1 MQQVLTVKSGVS
13 FSKKIYKNT
22 LYTPNEHGQSS
33 ADKLL
38 KFQASQDDIKYV
50 ALFYNLD
57 RRNLRSVRKS
67 RSSNSREPIIEGS
80 VRDYDGTIST
90 FLFSEEDIN
99 ELQTQID
106 MRTEV

>member
-1 MQQVLTVKSGVS
+1 MVFHFQ
-13 FSKKIYKNT
+13 KIYKNT
-22 LYTPNEHGQSS
+22 FYTTNEHGQSS

-38 KFQASQDDIKYV
+38 KLLATQDDIKYV

-57 RRNLRSVRKS
+57 RRNTRSVRKS
-67 RSSNSREPIIEGS
+67 RSSNSREPVIEVS
-80 VRDYDGTIST
+80 VRDYDGTISK
-90 FLFSEEDIN
+90 FIFSEEDEN